1 MTRRDTFTNL
11 SDVWTKEVDLYST
24 NQDCVKMLVGNK
36 VDKVSFPPWS
46 KRMNKLT
53 EDYNKSLIQ
62 GHFRPVELIFKNR
75 LFYPCPGAV

>member
-1 MTRRDTFTNL
+1 
-11 SDVWTKEVDLYST
+11 
-24 NQDCVKMLVGNK
+24 MLVGNK